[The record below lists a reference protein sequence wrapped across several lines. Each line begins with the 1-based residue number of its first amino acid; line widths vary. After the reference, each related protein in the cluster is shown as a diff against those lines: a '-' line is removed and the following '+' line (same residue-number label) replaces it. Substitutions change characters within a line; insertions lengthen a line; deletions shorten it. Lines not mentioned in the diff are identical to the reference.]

1 MHRPT
6 SFSCTSKLPVPGLF
20 SLFII
25 GALPLLAQQAT
36 IPVTD
41 NLVVEGIPSLPLGMV
56 EEVSRYSEGRSAS
69 FVAWHPERKEMLIS
83 TRFGNSN
90 QIHLVKAPGGARSQI
105 TFFAEPVG
113 DATYAPNDG
122 SYFLFTKDQGGNEF
136 GQIHRYDVASGK
148 STMLTD
154 GGRSQNGGM
163 RWSRDGKRIAYGS
176 TMRNG
181 KDRDIRVMEPTDPS
195 TDKLVLEN
203 TGGGWGVVDWS
214 PDDSQLL
221 VGEYISVNESRIHLL
236 DLRTRS
242 RTRVLPRKDERTTFR
257 AICFAPDGRGI
268 FLTSTS
274 GSEFNRL
281 CHYDLITNKLTVLT
295 PEIPWDV
302 AGTDLSQDG
311 RKLAF
316 TTNEN
321 GLSKLYILDT
331 GTRKYEAV
339 EGLPVGLVGGLEWTD
354 DGRALGLT
362 LTTYDSS
369 SDAYEYETATRQLIR
384 WTESESGGMDLS
396 DLRAPELI
404 TWPSFDKRTISGF
417 LYRPAERFTG
427 KRPVIIS
434 IHGGPEGQSRPG
446 FQGRNNY
453 FLSELGV
460 AILYPNVR
468 GSSGFG
474 KTFLDLDNGMK
485 REESVKDIG
494 ALLDWIATQ
503 PDLDA
508 DRVMVMGGS
517 YGGYM
522 TLASAV
528 HYSDRIRCAID
539 IVGIS
544 NFNTFLKNTEDY
556 RRDLRRVEYGD
567 ERDPKM
573 AAFLERISP
582 LNHTDKITKP
592 LFIIQGA
599 NDPRVPAS
607 EAVQMKERIQANG
620 GNVWFLMAND
630 EGHGF
635 RKKGNQDFQFYA
647 MVAFMRE
654 FLLE

>member
-1 MHRPT
+1 MRHLLLPT
-6 SFSCTSKLPVPGLF
+6 LLLSF
-20 SLFII
+20 
-25 GALPLLAQQAT
+25 PLLAQQGT

-41 NLVVEGIPSLPLGMV
+41 NLVVEGIPPLPLSIA
-56 EEVSRYSEGRSAS
+56 EEVRSYTEGRGAS
-69 FVAWHPERKEMLIS
+69 MVAWHPTQREMLIS

-90 QIHLVKAPGGARSQI
+90 QLHRVSAPGAARTQI

-113 DATYAPNDG
+113 GATYEPNGG

-136 GQIHRYDVASGK
+136 GQIHRFDVASGK
-148 STMLTD
+148 TTMLTD

-163 RWSRDGKRIAYGS
+163 RWSHDGQRIAYSS

-181 KDRDIRVMEPTDPS
+181 KDRDIRVMDPRDAS
-195 TDKLVLEN
+195 TDKVVKEN
-203 TGGGWGVVDWS
+203 IGGGWGVVDWS
-214 PDDSQLL
+214 SDDKQLL
-221 VGEYISVNESRIHLL
+221 IGEYISVNESRIHMV
-236 DLRTRS
+236 DLGTGAIS
-242 RTRVLPRKDERTTFR
+242 RVLPRKDERSTYR
-257 AICFAPDGRGI
+257 PIAFAPDGRGI
-268 FLTSTS
+268 YLTSNS
-274 GSEFNRL
+274 GAEFNRL
-281 CHYDLITNKLTVLT
+281 CYYDLIARKLTT
-295 PEIPWDV
+295 ITADIPWDV
-302 AGTDLSQDG
+302 AGTDISKDG
-311 RKLAF
+311 RRMAF

-321 GLSKLYILDT
+321 GLGKLYILDT
-331 GTRKYEAV
+331 STLEYTEAK
-339 EGLPVGLVGGLEWTD
+339 GLPVGLIGGIEWSP
-354 DGRALGLT
+354 DGGSIGLT

-369 SDAYEYETATRQLIR
+369 SDAYEYVVGTNELVR
-384 WTESESGGMDLS
+384 WTTSESGGMDVS
-396 DLRAPELI
+396 GLRAPELI
-404 TWPSFDKRTISGF
+404 TWKSFDGLEIGGY
-417 LYRPAERFTG
+417 LYRPSAKFTG

-434 IHGGPEGQSRPG
+434 IHGGPEGQSRPS

-453 FLSELGV
+453 FLNELG
-460 AILYPNVR
+460 AAMIYPNVR
-468 GSSGFG
+468 GSSGYG
-474 KTFLDLDNGMK
+474 KTFLDLDNGYK

-503 PDLDA
+503 PELDA
-508 DRVMVMGGS
+508 DRILVMGGS

-522 TLASAV
+522 TLAVSV
-528 HYSDRIRCAID
+528 HYADRIRCAID

-544 NFNTFLKNTEDY
+544 NFVTFLKNTEDY

-573 AAFLERISP
+573 AAHLESISP
-582 LNHTDKITKP
+582 LNHVEKISKP
-592 LFIIQGA
+592 LFIIQGG

-647 MVAFMRE
+647 MVQFMRE

>member
-1 MHRPT
+1 
-6 SFSCTSKLPVPGLF
+6 
-20 SLFII
+20 
-25 GALPLLAQQAT
+25 
-36 IPVTD
+36 
-41 NLVVEGIPSLPLGMV
+41 
-56 EEVSRYSEGRSAS
+56 
-69 FVAWHPERKEMLIS
+69 
-83 TRFGNSN
+83 
-90 QIHLVKAPGGARSQI
+90 
-105 TFFAEPVG
+105 
-113 DATYAPNDG
+113 
-122 SYFLFTKDQGGNEF
+122 
-136 GQIHRYDVASGK
+136 
-148 STMLTD
+148 
-154 GGRSQNGGM
+154 
-163 RWSRDGKRIAYGS
+163 
-176 TMRNG
+176 
-181 KDRDIRVMEPTDPS
+181 MEPTDPS
-195 TDKLVLEN
+195 TDKVVLEN
-203 TGGGWGVVDWS
+203 IGGGWGVIDWS
-214 PDDSQLL
+214 SDDTQLL
-221 VGEYISVNESRIHLL
+221 IGEYISVNESRIHLL
-236 DLRTRS
+236 DLKTGTRTRI
-242 RTRVLPRKDERTTFR
+242 LPRKDERTTYR
-257 AICFAPDGRGI
+257 AVCFAPDGRGI

-281 CHYDLITNKLTVLT
+281 CYFDLISKKLTVLT
-295 PEIPWDV
+295 PDIPWDV
-302 AGTDLSQDG
+302 AGTDLSRDG
-311 RKLAF
+311 SKLAF

-331 GTRKYEAV
+331 GTRTYEAV
-339 EGLPVGLVGGLEWTD
+339 EGLPVGLVGGLEWTA

-369 SDAYEYETATRQLIR
+369 SDAYEYDTNTRKLTR

-396 DLRAPELI
+396 GLRAPELI
-404 TWPSFDKRTISGF
+404 TWPSFDKRDISGF
-417 LYRPAERFTG
+417 LYRPAAQFTG

-446 FQGRNNY
+446 FQGRNNF

-460 AILYPNVR
+460 AIIYPNVR

-474 KTFLDLDNGMK
+474 KTFLDLDNAMK
-485 REESVKDIG
+485 REDSLKDIG

-508 DRVMVMGGS
+508 DRVMVTGGS

-522 TLASAV
+522 TLAVSV
-528 HYSDRIRCAID
+528 HYADRIRCAID

-573 AAFLERISP
+573 AAFLESISP

-647 MVAFMRE
+647 MVAFIRE

>member
-1 MHRPT
+1 MRHLL
-6 SFSCTSKLPVPGLF
+6 LPVLLL
-20 SLFII
+20 SSS
-25 GALPLLAQQAT
+25 LLAQQGT

-41 NLVVEGIPSLPLGMV
+41 NLVVEGIPALPASIAD
-56 EEVSRYSEGRSAS
+56 EVRTYTEGRGAS
-69 FVAWHPERKEMLIS
+69 FSDWHPQRREMIIS

-90 QIHLVKAPGGARSQI
+90 QLHRVLMPGGARAQI
-105 TFFAEPVG
+105 TFFAETVG
-113 DATYAPNDG
+113 GATYEPNAG

-136 GQIHRYDVASGK
+136 GQIFRFDVDGGR
-148 STMLTD
+148 TTLLTD

-163 RWSRDGKRIAYGS
+163 VWSRDGKRIAYGS
-176 TMRNG
+176 TTRNG
-181 KDRDIRVMEPTDPS
+181 KDRDIRLMDPVDPA
-195 TDKLVLEN
+195 TDKVLCEN
-203 TGGGWGVVDWS
+203 SGGGWGVSDWS
-214 PDDSQLL
+214 PDDKQLL
-221 VGEYISVNESRIHLL
+221 MGEYISVNESRIHLL
-236 DLRTRS
+236 DAGTGKRTRI
-242 RTRVLPRKDERTTFR
+242 LPAKDERTTYR
-257 AICFAPDGRGI
+257 AICFAPDGKGI
-268 FLTSTS
+268 FLTSNK

-281 CHYDLITNKLTVLT
+281 CHYDLGTKKLTVLT
-295 PEIPWDV
+295 PDIPWDV
-302 AGTDLSQDG
+302 ASTDLSKDG
-311 RKLAF
+311 SKLAF

-321 GLSKLYILDT
+321 GLSRLYILHT
-331 GTRKYEAV
+331 GTLRYEAV
-339 EGLPVGLVGGLEWTD
+339 EGLPVSIIGGLKWTA
-354 DGRALGLT
+354 DGRVLGLT
-362 LTTYDSS
+362 LSTYDSS
-369 SDAYEYETATRQLIR
+369 SDAYSYDLDTRKLTR
-384 WTESESGGMDLS
+384 WTESESGGMDVS
-396 DLRAPELI
+396 GLREPELI

-417 LYRPAERFTG
+417 LYRPHAKFTG

-453 FLSELGV
+453 YLNELG
-460 AILYPNVR
+460 AAMIYPNVR

-474 KTFLDLDNGMK
+474 KTFLDLDNGYQ

-508 DRVMVMGGS
+508 DRILVMGGS

-522 TLASAV
+522 TLAVSV
-528 HYSDRIRCAID
+528 HYADRIRCAID

-573 AAFLERISP
+573 AAFLEKISP
-582 LNHTDKITKP
+582 LNHTEKITKP
-592 LFIIQGA
+592 LFIIQGG

-607 EAVQMKERIQANG
+607 EAVQMKDRIQAQG
-620 GNVWFLMAND
+620 GTVWFLMAND

-635 RKKGNQDFQFYA
+635 RKKGNQDYQFYA
-647 MVAFMRE
+647 MVQFMRE

>member
-1 MHRPT
+1 MRHFLLPALLL
-6 SFSCTSKLPVPGLF
+6 SF
-20 SLFII
+20 
-25 GALPLLAQQAT
+25 PLLAQQAT

-41 NLVVEGIPSLPLGMV
+41 NLVVEGIPALPASIA
-56 EEVSRYSEGRSAS
+56 EEVRTYTEGRGAS
-69 FVAWHPERKEMLIS
+69 FSDWRPQRREMLIS

-90 QIHLVKAPGGARSQI
+90 QLHRVAMPGGARTQI

-113 DATYAPNDG
+113 GATYEPNAG

-136 GQIHRYDVASGK
+136 GQIFRFDADGK
-148 STMLTD
+148 TTMLTD

-163 RWSRDGKRIAYGS
+163 VWSADGKRIAYGS
-176 TMRNG
+176 TTRNG
-181 KDRDIRVMEPTDPS
+181 KDRDIRVMDPLDPA
-195 TDKLVLEN
+195 TDKVLCAN
-203 TGGGWGVVDWS
+203 SGGGWGVSDWS
-214 PDDSQLL
+214 RDGKQLL
-221 VGEYISVNESRIHLL
+221 MGEYLSVNESRIHLL
-236 DLRTRS
+236 DASTGKRTRI
-242 RTRVLPRKDERTTFR
+242 LPAKDERTTYR
-257 AICFAPDGRGI
+257 AICFTQDGKGI
-268 FLTSTS
+268 FLTSNK

-281 CHYDLITNKLTVLT
+281 CHYDLGTKKLSVLT
-295 PEIPWDV
+295 PDIPWDV
-302 AGTDLSQDG
+302 AGTDLSKDG
-311 RKLAF
+311 SKLAF

-321 GLSKLYILDT
+321 GLSRLYILDT
-331 GTRKYEAV
+331 ATRTHEAV
-339 EGLPVGLVGGLEWTD
+339 EGLPVGLIGGLKWTAN
-354 DGRALGLT
+354 GRALGLT
-362 LTTYDSS
+362 LSTHDSS
-369 SDAYEYETATRQLIR
+369 SDAYEYDTNTRELIR

-396 DLRAPELI
+396 GLSAPELI

-417 LYRPAERFTG
+417 LYRPNAKFTG

-453 FLSELGV
+453 FLNELG
-460 AILYPNVR
+460 AAMIYPNVR

-474 KTFLDLDNGMK
+474 KTFLDLDNAMK
-485 REESVKDIG
+485 REDSVKDIG

-508 DRVMVMGGS
+508 DRILVMGGS

-522 TLASAV
+522 TLAVSV
-528 HYSDRIRCAID
+528 HYADRIRCAID

-544 NFNTFLKNTEDY
+544 NFVTFLKNTEDY

-573 AAFLERISP
+573 AAFLESISP
-582 LNHTDKITKP
+582 LNHAEKISKP
-592 LFIIQGA
+592 LFIIQGG

-620 GNVWFLMAND
+620 GTVWFLMAND

-647 MVAFMRE
+647 MVQFMRE

>member
-1 MHRPT
+1 MRHLL
-6 SFSCTSKLPVPGLF
+6 LP
-20 SLFII
+20 
-25 GALPLLAQQAT
+25 ALLLAAPLLAQQAT

-41 NLVVEGIPSLPLGMV
+41 NLVVEGIPALPASIA
-56 EEVSRYSEGRSAS
+56 EEVRTYTEGRGAS
-69 FVAWHPERKEMLIS
+69 FSDWHPQRREMLIS

-90 QIHLVKAPGGARSQI
+90 QLHRVAMPGGARTQI

-113 DATYAPNDG
+113 GATYEPNTG

-136 GQIHRYDVASGK
+136 RQIFRFDADGR
-148 STMLTD
+148 TTLLTD

-163 RWSRDGKRIAYGS
+163 VWSPDGTRIAYGS
-176 TMRNG
+176 TTRNG
-181 KDRDIRVMEPTDPS
+181 KDRDIRLMDPLDPA
-195 TDKLVLEN
+195 TDKVLCEN
-203 TGGGWGVVDWS
+203 NGGGWGVSDWS
-214 PDDSQLL
+214 RDGRQLL
-221 VGEYISVNESRIHLL
+221 MGEYLSVNESRIHLL
-236 DLRTRS
+236 DATTGQRTRI
-242 RTRVLPRKDERTTFR
+242 LPAKDERTTYR
-257 AICFAPDGRGI
+257 AICFTQDGKGI
-268 FLTSTS
+268 FLTSNK
-274 GSEFNRL
+274 GSEFNQL
-281 CHYDLITNKLTVLT
+281 CHYDIGTKKLSVLT
-295 PEIPWDV
+295 PDIPWDV
-302 AGTDLSQDG
+302 ASTDLSKDG
-311 RKLAF
+311 SKLAF

-321 GLSKLYILDT
+321 GLSRLYILDT
-331 GTRKYEAV
+331 ATRTYEAV
-339 EGLPVGLVGGLEWTD
+339 EGLPVGLIGGLKWTA
-354 DGRALGLT
+354 DGRTLGLT
-362 LTTYDSS
+362 LSTHDSS
-369 SDAYEYETATRQLIR
+369 SDAYAYDTGTKALTR
-384 WTESESGGMDLS
+384 WTESESGGMDLGGLS
-396 DLRAPELI
+396 APELI

-417 LYRPAERFTG
+417 LYRPHKKFTG

-453 FLSELGV
+453 FLNELG
-460 AILYPNVR
+460 AAMIYPNVR

-474 KTFLDLDNGMK
+474 KTFLDLDNGYK

-508 DRVMVMGGS
+508 DRILVMGGS

-522 TLASAV
+522 TLAVSV
-528 HYSDRIRCAID
+528 HYADRIRCAID

-573 AAFLERISP
+573 AVFLESISP
-582 LNHTDKITKP
+582 LNHTEKITKP
-592 LFIIQGA
+592 LFIIQGG

-607 EAVQMKERIQANG
+607 EAVQMKERIQAKG
-620 GNVWFLMAND
+620 GTVWFLMAND

-647 MVAFMRE
+647 MVQFMRE

>member
-1 MHRPT
+1 MRQLLLPALLL
-6 SFSCTSKLPVPGLF
+6 SF
-20 SLFII
+20 
-25 GALPLLAQQAT
+25 PLLAQKGT

-41 NLVVEGIPSLPLGMV
+41 NLVVEGIPALPASIA
-56 EEVSRYSEGRSAS
+56 EEVRTYTEGRGAS
-69 FVAWHPERKEMLIS
+69 FSDWHPQRREMLIS

-90 QIHLVKAPGGARSQI
+90 QLHRVAMPGGARTQI

-113 DATYAPNDG
+113 GATYEPNEG
-122 SYFLFTKDQGGNEF
+122 RYFLFTKDQGGNEF
-136 GQIHRYDVASGK
+136 GQIFRFDADGK
-148 STMLTD
+148 VTLLTD

-163 RWSRDGKRIAYGS
+163 VWSRDGKRIAYSS

-181 KDRDIRVMEPTDPS
+181 KDRDIRVMDPLDPATDR
-195 TDKLVLEN
+195 VLSAN
-203 TGGGWGVVDWS
+203 IGGGWGVSDWS
-214 PDDSQLL
+214 PDEKQLL
-221 VGEYISVNESRIHLL
+221 MGEYLSVNESRIHLL
-236 DLRTRS
+236 DATTGQRTRL
-242 RTRVLPRKDERTTFR
+242 LPAKDERTTYS
-257 AICFAPDGRGI
+257 AICFAPDGKGI
-268 FLTSTS
+268 FLISNK

-281 CHYDLITNKLTVLT
+281 CHYDLGTKKLTVLT

-302 AGTDLSQDG
+302 ASTDLSRDG
-311 RKLAF
+311 SKLAF

-321 GLSKLYILDT
+321 GLSRLYILDT
-331 GTRKYEAV
+331 ATRTYEAV
-339 EGLPVGLVGGLEWTD
+339 EGLPMGLIGGLKWMAN
-354 DGRALGLT
+354 GKALGLT
-362 LTTYDSS
+362 LSTYDSS
-369 SDAYEYETATRQLIR
+369 SDAYEYDTTTKKLIR

-396 DLRAPELI
+396 GLSAPELI

-417 LYRPAERFTG
+417 LYRPHAKFTG

-453 FLSELGV
+453 FLNELG
-460 AILYPNVR
+460 AAMIYPNVR

-474 KTFLDLDNGMK
+474 KTFLDLDNGYK

-508 DRVMVMGGS
+508 DRILVMGGS

-522 TLASAV
+522 TLAVSV
-528 HYSDRIRCAID
+528 HYADRIRCAID

-573 AAFLERISP
+573 AAFLESISP
-582 LNHTDKITKP
+582 LNHAEKITRP
-592 LFIIQGA
+592 LFIIQGG

-620 GNVWFLMAND
+620 GTVWFLMAND

-647 MVAFMRE
+647 MVQFMRE
-654 FLLE
+654 FLLK

>member
-1 MHRPT
+1 MRI
-6 SFSCTSKLPVPGLF
+6 LLF
-20 SLFII
+20 S
-25 GALPLLAQQAT
+25 ALLLSFPLLAQQAT
-36 IPVTD
+36 IPVGD
-41 NLVVEGIPSLPLGMV
+41 NLVVEGIPPLPAELA
-56 EEVSRYSEGRSAS
+56 EEVRRYSEGRSAS
-69 FVAWHPERKEMLIS
+69 FVAWHPQRREMLIS

-90 QIHLVKAPGGARSQI
+90 QLHRVTAPGGARSQM

-113 DATYAPNDG
+113 GATYAPNDG

-136 GQIHRYDVASGK
+136 GQIHRFDVASGK

-181 KDRDIRVMEPTDPS
+181 KDRDIRVMDPLDPA
-195 TDKLVLEN
+195 TDKVVSEN
-203 TGGGWGVVDWS
+203 SGGGWGMVDWS
-214 PDDSQLL
+214 PDDTQLL
-221 VGEYISVNESRIHLL
+221 IGEYLSVNESRVHVV
-236 DLRTRS
+236 DLKTGTRTRI
-242 RTRVLPRKDERTTFR
+242 LPRKDERTTYR
-257 AICFAPDGRGI
+257 AICFAPDGKGI

-281 CHYDLITNKLTVLT
+281 CYYDLGTKKLTVLT
-295 PEIPWDV
+295 PDIPWDV
-302 AGTDLSQDG
+302 AGTDLSKDG
-311 RKLAF
+311 SKLAF

-331 GTRKYEAV
+331 GTRSYEAV
-339 EGLPVGLVGGLEWTD
+339 EGLPVGLVGGLEWTA

-369 SDAYEYETATRQLIR
+369 SDAYEYDTNTRELTR

-396 DLRAPELI
+396 GLRPPELI
-404 TWPSFDKRTISGF
+404 TWPSFDKRNISGF
-417 LYRPAERFTG
+417 LYRPAAQFTG
-427 KRPVIIS
+427 KRPVIIN

-460 AILYPNVR
+460 AIIYPNVR

-474 KTFLDLDNGMK
+474 KTFLDLDNAMK
-485 REESVKDIG
+485 REDSVKDIG

-508 DRVMVMGGS
+508 DRVMVTGGS

-522 TLASAV
+522 TLATAV
-528 HYSDRIRCAID
+528 HFSDRIRCAID

-567 ERDPKM
+567 ERTSNM
-573 AAFLERISP
+573 YHFLETISP

-635 RKKGNQDFQFYA
+635 RKKGNQDLQFYA

>member
-1 MHRPT
+1 MRIFGLPT
-6 SFSCTSKLPVPGLF
+6 LLLS
-20 SLFII
+20 
-25 GALPLLAQQAT
+25 LPLLAQQAT
-36 IPVTD
+36 IPVGE
-41 NLVVEGIPSLPLGMV
+41 NLVVEGIPPLPAELA
-56 EEVSRYSEGRSAS
+56 EEVRRYSEGRSAS
-69 FVAWHPERKEMLIS
+69 FVAWHPQRREMLIH

-90 QIHLVKAPGGARSQI
+90 QLHLVRSPGGARSQI

-113 DATYAPNDG
+113 NATYAPNDG

-136 GQIHRYDVASGK
+136 GQIHRFDVASGK
-148 STMLTD
+148 TTMLTD
-154 GGRSQNGGM
+154 GERSQNGGM
-163 RWSRDGKRIAYGS
+163 RWSRDGKLIAYGS
-176 TMRNG
+176 TVRNG
-181 KDRDIRVMEPTDPS
+181 RDRDIRLMDPLDPA
-195 TDKLVLEN
+195 TDKVVCEN
-203 TGGGWGVVDWS
+203 IGGGWGVVDWS
-214 PDDSQLL
+214 PDDTQLL
-221 VGEYISVNESRIHLL
+221 IGEYISVNESRVYVV
-236 DLRTRS
+236 DLKSGT
-242 RTRVLPRKDERTTFR
+242 RTRVLPRKDERTTYR
-257 AICFAPDGRGI
+257 AVCFAPDGKGI

-281 CHYDLITNKLTVLT
+281 CHYDLGTKKLTVLT
-295 PEIPWDV
+295 PDIPWDV
-302 AGTDLSQDG
+302 AGTDLSKDG

-321 GLSKLYILDT
+321 GLSKLYILDI
-331 GTRKYEAV
+331 GTRNYEAV
-339 EGLPVGLVGGLEWTD
+339 EGLPVGLVGGLEWTA
-354 DGRALGLT
+354 DGSALGLT

-369 SDAYEYETATRQLIR
+369 SDAYDYDTNTRKLTR

-396 DLRAPELI
+396 GLRAPELI

-417 LYRPAERFTG
+417 LYRPAEQFTG
-427 KRPVIIS
+427 KRPVIIN

-460 AILYPNVR
+460 AIIYPNVR

-474 KTFLDLDNGMK
+474 KTFLDLDNAMK
-485 REESVKDIG
+485 REDSVKDIG
-494 ALLDWIATQ
+494 ALMDWIATQ

-508 DRVMVMGGS
+508 DRVMVTGGS

-522 TLASAV
+522 TLATAV

-573 AAFLERISP
+573 AAFLESISP

>member
-1 MHRPT
+1 MGSFGAPIVRTMRHLLLPT
-6 SFSCTSKLPVPGLF
+6 LLLSFT
-20 SLFII
+20 
-25 GALPLLAQQAT
+25 LLAQQAV
-36 IPVTD
+36 IPVGE
-41 NLVVEGIPSLPLGMV
+41 NLVVEGIPPLPAELS
-56 EEVSRYSEGRSAS
+56 EEVRRYSEGRSAS
-69 FVAWHPERKEMLIS
+69 FVAWHPQQREMIIS

-90 QIHLVKAPGGARSQI
+90 QLHVVKAPGGVRSQI

-113 DATYAPNDG
+113 SATYSPADG

-136 GQIHRYDVASGK
+136 GQIHRFDMASGK
-148 STMLTD
+148 TTLLTD

-181 KDRDIRVMEPTDPS
+181 KDRDIRVMEPTDPT
-195 TDKLVLEN
+195 TDKVVLEN
-203 TGGGWGVVDWS
+203 VGGGWGVVDWS
-214 PDDSQLL
+214 SDDSQLL
-221 VGEYISVNESRIHLL
+221 IGEYISVNESRIHLL
-236 DLRTRS
+236 DLKS
-242 RTRVLPRKDERTTFR
+242 GEKTRVLPRKDERTTYR
-257 AICFAPDGRGI
+257 ATCFAPDGKGI
-268 FLTSTS
+268 YLTSTS

-281 CHYDLITNKLTVLT
+281 CHYDLVTKKLTVLT
-295 PEIPWDV
+295 QDIPWDV
-302 AGTDLSQDG
+302 GGADLSRDG
-311 RKLAF
+311 RRLAF

-321 GLSKLYILDT
+321 GPSKLYILDT
-331 GTRKYEAV
+331 ATRTYTSV
-339 EGLPVGLVGGLEWTD
+339 EGLPIGLIGGLEWTA

-362 LTTYDSS
+362 LSTHDSS
-369 SDAYEYETATRQLIR
+369 SDAYEYDTTTRQLIR

-396 DLRAPELI
+396 GLREPEVI

-427 KRPVIIS
+427 KRPVMIS
-434 IHGGPEGQSRPG
+434 IHGGPEGQSRPR
-446 FQGRNNY
+446 FQGRNTF
-453 FLSELGV
+453 FLAELGV
-460 AILYPNVR
+460 AIIYPNVR
-468 GSSGFG
+468 GSNGFG

-485 REESVKDIG
+485 REESVQDIG
-494 ALLDWIATQ
+494 ALLDWIAAQ

-508 DRVMVMGGS
+508 DRVMVIGGS

-573 AAFLERISP
+573 AAFLESISP
-582 LNHTDKITKP
+582 LNHSERITKP
-592 LFIIQGA
+592 LFIIQGG

-607 EAVQMKERIQANG
+607 EAVQMKERIQQNG
-620 GNVWFLMAND
+620 GTVWFLMAND

-635 RKKGNQDFQFYA
+635 RKKVNQDFQFYA
-647 MVAFMRE
+647 MVQFMRD